1 MLSCVIDAQEMRKT
15 AMVEIPGAFMQ
26 ADMDNVVHVK
36 FEGVMAD
43 LLVKIH
49 PKLYTKYEVKDK
61 LQTVLYAALARPLY
75 DTLRESLLF
84 CSI

>member
-26 ADMDNVVHVK
+26 DDIENIVNVK
-36 FEGVMAD
+36 FEGVMAK
-43 LLVKIH
+43 LPVKIY
-49 PKLYTKYEVKDK
+49 PKLYTKYAVKYK
-61 LQTVLYAALARPLY
+61 LQTVLYAALALPLY
-75 DTLRESLLF
+75 DTLRESLIF